1 MASAWP
7 LHLVFQYGPPIEGLI
22 CQRWRRG
29 KGRRALTQEVI
40 RGSEQAAWLVLQAV
54 NRGHAK
60 GSTVR
65 LVAPRDPDIVEE
77 LGGELGSGPTDE
89 ELLSAEDYLLE
100 HGYIALTGL
109 GVTRNVYTV
118 TLAGLDWLEAGLT
131 APRGK
136 SQQEPS
142 EEALR
147 RERPGLVLLW
157 LQGRYRSMPRRSGAS
172 LSFGGSGTDFCK
184 NLRNS
189 ACWSSVWRRS
199 WGGDARPGTRGGSV
213 DARGALASQAVR
225 MI

>member
-1 MASAWP
+1 
-7 LHLVFQYGPPIEGLI
+7 
-22 CQRWRRG
+22 
-29 KGRRALTQEVI
+29 LTQEVI

-77 LGGELGSGPTDE
+77 LGRELGLGPTDE

-147 RERPGLVLLW
+147 RETRPGAHMASGEIPQHAEEVGSIIVLRGERDRLLQELEEQRLLVERLEAEL
-157 LQGRYRSMPRRSGAS
+157 GRRRSPWYERW
-172 LSFGGSGTDFCK
+172 FG
-184 NLRNS
+184 
-189 ACWSSVWRRS
+189 
-199 WGGDARPGTRGGSV
+199 
-213 DARGALASQAVR
+213 
-225 MI
+225 

>member
-77 LGGELGSGPTDE
+77 LGRELGLGPTDE

-147 RERPGLVLLW
+147 RETRPGAPMPSGEIPQHAEEVGSIIVLRGERDRLLQELEEQRLLVERLEAEL
-157 LQGRYRSMPRRSGAS
+157 GRRRSPWYERW
-172 LSFGGSGTDFCK
+172 FG
-184 NLRNS
+184 
-189 ACWSSVWRRS
+189 
-199 WGGDARPGTRGGSV
+199 
-213 DARGALASQAVR
+213 
-225 MI
+225 